1 MTETRPRRSAGCAIA
16 LGVLACGGLVLL
28 ALIAPFAWSI
38 VRMNLD
44 RDAFAAFDH
53 VPPGT
58 SVATVVKDA
67 EALGFERS
75 PALGAHAAD
84 GGVESLVFERVVVPP
99 FGRWFIHVEHV
110 DGGVVS
116 VRTSTLD

>member
-1 MTETRPRRSAGCAIA
+1 MAKRRLSGGCLVV
-16 LGVLACGGLVLL
+16 LGVLACGGLAVLL
-28 ALIAPFAWSI
+28 VLGPFAWSV

-58 SVATVVKDA
+58 PVTTVVKDA
-67 EALGFERS
+67 EALGFERE
-75 PALGAHAAD
+75 PLTVRTAAD
-84 GGVESLVFERVVVPP
+84 GGLETIDFMRVVVPP
-99 FGRWFIHVEHV
+99 FGRWFIHVEAA

-116 VRTSTLD
+116 VRTSSLD